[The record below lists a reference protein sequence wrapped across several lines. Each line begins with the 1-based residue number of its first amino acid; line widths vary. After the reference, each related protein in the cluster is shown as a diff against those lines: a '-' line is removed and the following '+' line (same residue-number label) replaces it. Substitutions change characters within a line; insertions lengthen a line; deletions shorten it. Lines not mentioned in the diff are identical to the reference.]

1 MSSTTLTSIPA
12 SILAP
17 DQFRPDD
24 PAIQMDPYPYYPVL
38 REQRPVLA
46 TSFGEE
52 PCWVVSRR
60 EDVSRVLMDPATF
73 SSRTSPIPMLLFAD
87 RPEHGRLR
95 GMVANLFT
103 RQAVAPMADV
113 IETRATAM
121 LDRLLERGRCDVV
134 TDMAGPL
141 TLSVIGMLLGIDT
154 SEVERLRFLT
164 KLTADYV
171 LAVRLGRTPSDAARA
186 ADEDLT
192 ALVRGMIE
200 SRSEGDPGVVAVLA
214 GKFRAGELTLPQTIS
229 FVTLLLVAGHSTT
242 TNLLG
247 NAVFILTH
255 RPQDLERLAT
265 EDGFVTPFIEEV
277 LRMRPS
283 FHRIMRIAT
292 REVELGG
299 ERIPAGGIVRLLL
312 ASANGDPAAFDDPD
326 TFNADAVRRGHFAF
340 GQGVHSCLG
349 TWLARLEATTT
360 MRVFG
365 RRVSAVSLD
374 PERPLERFSGGTF
387 NEFGFEHL
395 PVILTARR

>member
-1 MSSTTLTSIPA
+1 MSSTTLT
-12 SILAP
+12 P

-24 PAIQMDPYPYYPVL
+24 PAIQMDPYPFYPVL
-38 REQRPVLA
+38 REERPVLA

-60 EDVSRVLMDPATF
+60 EDVSRVLMDPATY

-95 GMVANLFT
+95 GMVGDLFT
-103 RQAVAPMADV
+103 RQAVAPMADT
-113 IETRATAM
+113 IRTRATAM
-121 LDRLLERGRCDVV
+121 LDRLLQAGQFDV
-134 TDMAGPL
+134 TTELAGPL
-141 TLSVIGMLLGIDT
+141 TLSVIGLLLGIDT
-154 SEVERLRFLT
+154 SQVERLRGLT
-164 KLTADYV
+164 KLSADYV
-171 LAVRLGRTPSDAARA
+171 LAVRMGRTPSDGARQ
-186 ADEDLT
+186 ADADLT
-192 ALVRGMIE
+192 AFVRDIIE
-200 SRSEGDPGVVAVLA
+200 SRAEHDPGVVTVLA
-214 GKFRAGELTLPQTIS
+214 GKLRAGELTLPQTIS
-229 FVTLLLVAGHSTT
+229 FVILLLVAGHSTT

-255 RPQDLERLAT
+255 RPQDLERLAR
-265 EDGFVTPFIEEV
+265 EDGFAAPFIEEV

-283 FHRIMRIAT
+283 FHRIMRITT

-299 ERIPAGGIVRLLL
+299 ERIPEGAIVRLLL
-312 ASANGDPAAFDDPD
+312 ASANGDPAAFEDPD

-360 MRVFG
+360 IQVFG

-374 PERPLERFSGGTF
+374 PQRPLERFSGGTF
-387 NEFGFEHL
+387 NEFGFESL
-395 PVILTARR
+395 PVLAEARR